1 MGSSSNPID
10 KLRRQI
16 DGLDDKLLQILTQ
29 RAKVAQEIGRVKAK
43 LGETVF
49 SADRETD
56 ILNRL
61 SVANKGPLPSESIDD
76 IFQTIFT
83 ACRSLQKRVD
93 VAFFGPEATYTHQV
107 AIKHFGRNAN
117 FTAVPSISD
126 VFTEVE
132 RRRADYGV
140 VPIENST
147 EGVVN
152 HTLDMFVESNLHI
165 VAEREEPITHSLL
178 SISGKLK
185 QVKAVYSHPQALAQ
199 CRKWLDSHLPGVAV
213 HTSASTADAAL
224 HATLDATSAAIA
236 SQLAGQIYHLKTV
249 ALNIEDMPDNATRFL
264 VIGNKIP
271 KPSGKD
277 KTSIVFSIK
286 DRVGA
291 LYDVLLPFSNAK
303 VNLTKI
309 ESRPTK
315 KKAWEYLFF
324 VDFIGHQSEPSVV
337 RALDGLRKK
346 CSHLKILGSYPYG
359 V

>member
-1 MGSSSNPID
+1 MGKPNPLD

-16 DGLDDKLLQILTQ
+16 DGIDNKLLQLLTQ
-29 RAKVAQEIGRVKAK
+29 RAKFAKEIGRVKAK
-43 LGETVF
+43 LGEGVF
-49 SADRETD
+49 STDRETT
-56 ILNRL
+56 IVNRL
-61 SVANKGPLPSESIDD
+61 AEQNKGPLPNESIDD
-76 IFQTIFT
+76 IFQSIFT
-83 ACRSLQKRVD
+83 ACRSLQKRLD

-107 AIKHFGRNAN
+107 AIRHFGRNAN

-152 HTLDMFVESNLHI
+152 HTLDMFVESKLHI
-165 VAEREEPITHSLL
+165 VAEREEPISHSLL
-178 SISGKLK
+178 SISGKLRD
-185 QVKAVYSHPQALAQ
+185 VKSVYSHPQGLAQ
-199 CRKWLDSHLPGVAV
+199 CRKWLDAHLPGVSI

-224 HATLDATSAAIA
+224 HATLDASSAAIA

-249 ALNIEDMPDNATRFL
+249 ALHIEDMPDNATRFL
-264 VIGNKIP
+264 VIGHQVP
-271 KPSGKD
+271 APTGRD

-291 LYDVLLPFSNAK
+291 LYDILLPFRLSG

-315 KKAWEYLFF
+315 KRAWEYLFF
-324 VDFIGHQSEPSVV
+324 VDFIGHQSEKRVKN
-337 RALDGLRKK
+337 ALAGLGEK